1 MSRMFTE
8 KEIFD
13 FYSKH
18 NISVKENEKEFSRG
32 SIVKPFE
39 KLDWPIDNS
48 KSYRSTLI
56 NNSSQKVIVRGNH
69 GQLEPNTRSHHR

>member
-39 KLDWPIDNS
+39 KLDWPITTVQN
-48 KSYRSTLI
+48 KLTFGL
-56 NNSSQKVIVRGNH
+56 
-69 GQLEPNTRSHHR
+69 PP